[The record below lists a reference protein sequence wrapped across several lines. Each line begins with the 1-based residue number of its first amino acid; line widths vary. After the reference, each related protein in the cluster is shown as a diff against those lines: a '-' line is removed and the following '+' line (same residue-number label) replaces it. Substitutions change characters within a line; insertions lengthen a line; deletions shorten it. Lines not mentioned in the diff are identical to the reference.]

1 MLNNVMKHKS
11 PVALTQ
17 LLRTMAMDKKYRVN
31 INYIRMRRAVGYF
44 KLAARKKN
52 MKIKDKFSTLV
63 AVASL
68 LKLN

>member
-1 MLNNVMKHKS
+1 MKKKS
-11 PVALTQ
+11 SAALTQ
-17 LLRTMAMDKKYRVN
+17 LLRTMAMDKKYTAN
-31 INYIRMRRAVGYF
+31 INYLQLRRAVGHF

-63 AVASL
+63 AVAAL